1 MRHSKSN
8 KVHWRHLDSSLQD
21 LLHPPLLGLG
31 EPDAAGGVAGDGA
44 AALVA
49 RQLVVVLPGAVS
61 HQVGVVGGRGVG
73 HGPFSST
80 CFVNCIIK
88 IISML
93 TDYSY

>member
-1 MRHSKSN
+1 MSISKSN

-21 LLHPPLLGLG
+21 LLYSPLLGLG

-73 HGPFSST
+73 HGPFGT
-80 CFVNCIIK
+80 V
-88 IISML
+88 
-93 TDYSY
+93 